1 MATASSANPR
11 HTIGAHAAGRA
22 AIGRD
27 AHRAAFNIALRA
39 NMLASKKGASSM
51 TTSGVLLIVLALRE
65 QVCAHTKSLDTR
77 PCTHIAD
84 L

>member
-51 TTSGVLLIVLALRE
+51 TTSGVLF
-65 QVCAHTKSLDTR
+65 
-77 PCTHIAD
+77 
-84 L
+84 